1 MSTLVLRGARER
13 NLKGLD
19 LDLPHGQWIAVS
31 GPSGSGKTSLVFDT
45 LVREGQ
51 LRFLGSLSA
60 RARHFLG
67 KLGRADAERV
77 DGLPAPVAIG
87 QRALTAHARS
97 TVGTLSGVLDPLRLL
112 FAREARAPGDEPLS
126 LSHFSFNRP
135 AGACP
140 ACAGLGVE
148 DEVDPQLL
156 VADPSKSI
164 RDGAL
169 VPTLKSGYTVYSQVT
184 LEVMDRICRAH
195 GFDVRTPWE
204 QLSEAQ
210 REVVFFGSQ
219 ELEVP
224 FGKHSIESRMKW
236 EGITARPREVGYYPG
251 LIPTIRE
258 TLKRN
263 RNPNVLRF
271 VRSVPCQACAG
282 TRLGELGRA
291 ARWPTD
297 RGRRALRVA
306 RSAGRRQT
314 PHPPPGGWTLPELCA
329 LPARNLAEA
338 LAACPA
344 TPVWEALRPSAEL
357 RLERMLRLGLGHLS
371 LARESTTL
379 SGGEAQRLRLVAQLG
394 ADLGGQLIAF
404 DEPTLGLYPA
414 AQDGLRAVL
423 DDFRARGN
431 TLLVVEHDPD
441 LVRHADHLI
450 ELGPGAGPAGG
461 ELLSA
466 GPPPP
471 DPLGSPPKPRT
482 PRPGRGV
489 LTLRGATLHTLREA
503 DLEVHLGALNVVL
516 GPSGAGKSSLVF
528 GTLLP
533 ALSGKP
539 GGPFRAL
546 EGVPEGMAIRA
557 VDATPIG
564 RTPRSTP
571 ATWTGVFDLVRKRFA
586 ATPEAKAR
594 GWKAS
599 RFSYNTTH
607 GRCARCEGLGVER
620 LRLHLLNDVEQTCG
634 ACGGSRYAAETLEVR
649 LDGRSVADVLQ
660 LTARE
665 AAAAFSD
672 DPPLAVA
679 CQALCDLGLDYLQLG
694 QSSTTLS
701 RGEAQRIK
709 LATLVAQSQRAKG
722 AGELLLLDEPDRGLH
737 PSDVDRLLR
746 ALDALVDAGHT
757 VLAISHHRQVWAAAD
772 RRVRLEDGV
781 ARPDGPLEL
790 GRLSQPR
797 APRAPASPPEW
808 IELEGARTHTLQG
821 IDVRLPRGKLSV
833 IAGVSGSGKSSLAF
847 ATLAAEAQR
856 RFAESLPFQVRRH
869 LRRMPRPVLAAAR
882 GLSPSL
888 ALAQRRPGARAGRRS
903 TVATQSGL
911 GPLLRLTW
919 SRAGQ
924 LDGRPCGLSAA
935 HFSPEQTL
943 GACPDCQGLGTVQRC
958 DPRRLITHPDRSLLA
973 GAMQGTR
980 PGAYFGEPDGR
991 YLATLRAALPDVD
1004 LARPWAELDPETQRV
1019 ALEGAGDA
1027 EFEVAWS
1034 FKRGKRT
1041 GEHTFSGTWD
1051 GFCAL
1056 VEKEAQVR
1064 AGRKRGAEWAVPLV
1078 DDPCAAC
1085 GGTRLAPEPAAV
1097 TVGERTLPELLAL
1110 PLSELG
1116 ELLTALAGA
1125 DPVAETTLATLVP
1138 ELRARIDDLCS
1149 LGLGHLSLAR
1159 HSGSLSDGE
1168 LQRTRLAGLLRAGLT
1183 GLTLVLDE
1191 PGSGLHARDLEALVT
1206 QLRSLLAAG
1215 NTVVVVSHR
1224 PALIRSADW
1233 LVELGPGAGEA
1244 GGRIVA
1250 QGPSADVLAGD
1261 TATARALARGAASL
1275 APVATRTPSGASS
1288 RSKAAAGSS
1297 APADDPGRAAPRLR
1311 LRGAHAHTLRDLDLE
1326 LPAQGFVAVTGVSGA
1341 GKSTLVFDV
1350 IGASL
1355 AAGSPVGCQALAG
1368 WERFAAVRSARD
1380 VPGSA
1385 SVLGVLEL
1393 LQPLQ
1398 ALFAA
1403 AAKRAGSDLPKRAF
1417 SFHSPAGRCPACNGS
1432 GRERVALDGLA
1443 DLQLPCPACDGARY
1457 RPEVLAV
1464 RWGERSIADVLALP
1478 GNALVGQL
1486 EAVALPKP
1494 ARGLLPG
1501 LRALERVGLG
1511 HLSLGRPTAE
1521 LAGGE
1526 LQRLVLARSLL
1537 ETASPTLHLLEE
1549 PASGL
1554 HEQDVLRLVDVFR
1567 ELAARGDLVLATAHR
1582 LSLVRAASEVV
1593 DLGPGGGPQGGRVV
1607 ARGPPGSLDLG
1618 ATAEALRS

>member
-1 MSTLVLRGARER
+1 VSSLVLRGARER

-19 LDLPHGQWIAVS
+19 LDLPHGQWIAVC

-67 KLGRADAERV
+67 KLGRADAERI
-77 DGLPAPVAIG
+77 DGLPAPIAIG

-112 FAREARAPGDEPLS
+112 FAREAQAPGDEPLS

-135 AGACP
+135 VGACP

-169 VPTLKSGYTVYSQVT
+169 VPTLKNGYTVYSQVT
-184 LEVMDRICRAH
+184 LEVMDRICQAH
-195 GFDVRTPWE
+195 GFDVHTPWE
-204 QLSEAQ
+204 QLSDAQ
-210 REVVFFGSQ
+210 REVVFFGSRA
-219 ELEVP
+219 LEVP

-271 VRSVPCQACAG
+271 VRSVPCRACAG

-291 ARWPTD
+291 ARWPAA
-297 RGRRALRVA
+297 GGA
-306 RSAGRRQT
+306 RTHWS
-314 PHPPPGGWTLPELCA
+314 LPELCA
-329 LPARNLAEA
+329 LPARDLAEA
-338 LAACPA
+338 LADCPP
-344 TPVWEALRPSAEL
+344 TPVWEAVQPSVAL
-357 RLERMLRLGLGHLS
+357 RLERMLQLGLGHLN

-441 LVRHADHLI
+441 LVRYADHLI

-466 GPPPP
+466 GRPLP
-471 DPLGSPPKPRT
+471 DPLGPPPQPRA

-489 LTLRGATLHTLREA
+489 LTLHGATLHTLREA
-503 DLEVHLGALNVVL
+503 ELEVHLGALNVVL

-533 ALSGKP
+533 ALSGEP

-546 EGVPEGMAIRA
+546 EGAPPDLVVRA

-620 LRLHLLNDVEQTCG
+620 LRLHLLDDVEQTCG

-665 AAAAFSD
+665 AAAAFAE

-679 CQALCDLGLDYLQLG
+679 CQALCDLGLDYLELG

-709 LATLVAQSQRAKG
+709 LATLVAQSRKAKG

-737 PSDVDRLLR
+737 PSDVDHLLR

-772 RRVRLEDGV
+772 RRVRVEDGV
-781 ARPDGPLEL
+781 VRPDGPLEL
-790 GRLSQPR
+790 RRLSQPR
-797 APRAPASPPEW
+797 APRAPAKPAEW

-869 LRRMPRPVLAAAR
+869 LRRLPRPVLAAAR
-882 GLSPSL
+882 GLSPTL

-903 TVATQSGL
+903 TVATQSDL

-924 LDGRPCGLSAA
+924 LDGQPCGLSAA

-958 DPRRLITHPDRSLLA
+958 DPRRLITHPERSLLD

-1004 LARPWAELDPETQRV
+1004 LTQPWTELDPAAQRV
-1019 ALEGAGDA
+1019 ALAGAGDA

-1034 FKRGKRT
+1034 FKRGKRS
-1041 GEHTFSGTWD
+1041 GEHTFTSTWG

-1064 AGRKRGAEWAVPLV
+1064 AGRKRGAEWAAPLV
-1078 DDPCAAC
+1078 EEPCRAC
-1085 GGTRLAPEPAAV
+1085 GGGRLAPQPAAV
-1097 TVGERTLPELLAL
+1097 TVGERTLPELFAL
-1110 PLSELG
+1110 PLGELG
-1116 ELLTALAGA
+1116 EALGELRGA
-1125 DPVAETTLATLVP
+1125 DPAASAALATLVP
-1138 ELRARIDDLCS
+1138 ELRARLDDLCS
-1149 LGLGHLSLAR
+1149 LGLGHLSLERQSA
-1159 HSGSLSDGE
+1159 SLSDGE

-1191 PGSGLHARDLEALVT
+1191 PGSGLHARDLEALEAR
-1206 QLRSLLAAG
+1206 LRALLGAG
-1215 NTVVVVSHR
+1215 NTVIVVSHR
-1224 PALIRSADW
+1224 PALIRAADW

-1244 GGRIVA
+1244 GGRVVA
-1250 QGPSADVLAGD
+1250 QGPAPEVLAGA
-1261 TATARALARGAASL
+1261 TPTARALTSGAAPIAAD
-1275 APVATRTPSGASS
+1275 APSSGSSATSGSKASS
-1288 RSKAAAGSS
+1288 SS
-1297 APADDPGRAAPRLR
+1297 APADAQAIPLPRLR
-1311 LRGAHAHTLRDLDLE
+1311 VRGAHAHTLRDLDLE
-1326 LPAQGFVAVTGVSGA
+1326 LPAHGFVAVTGVSGA

-1355 AAGSPVGCQALAG
+1355 AAGSPVGCRALEG
-1368 WERFAAVRSARD
+1368 WERFAAVRSARE
-1380 VPGSA
+1380 VPASA

-1393 LQPLQ
+1393 LKPLQ

-1403 AAKRAGSDLPKRAF
+1403 EARRAGSELPKRAF
-1417 SFHSPAGRCPACNGS
+1417 SFHSPAGRCLACNGS

-1464 RWGERSIADVLALP
+1464 RWEDRTVADVLALP
-1478 GNALVGQL
+1478 AHTLATLL
-1486 EAVALPKP
+1486 EAAALPRA
-1494 ARGLLPG
+1494 ARVLLPG
-1501 LRALERVGLG
+1501 LRALERVGLS

-1526 LQRLVLARSLL
+1526 LQRLVLAHSLL
-1537 ETASPTLHLLEE
+1537 ETARPTLYLLEE

-1554 HEQDVLRLVDVFR
+1554 HEQDVLQLLEVFR

-1582 LSLVRAASEVV
+1582 LSLIRAATEVV
-1593 DLGPGGGPQGGRVV
+1593 DLGPGGGPQGGQLV
-1607 ARGPPGSLDLG
+1607 AQGPPDSLDLG
-1618 ATAEALRS
+1618 ATAEALRV